1 MIKNMTTGN
10 STRALVFF
18 AMPMLLGNI
27 IQQLNITM
35 NAMMVGRHVG
45 VNELAA
51 IGASTGLNFLFLSA
65 IIGLT
70 GGMSVIISQYF
81 GANNEEKVSQGV
93 STAIILVVLA
103 SIAMSILGIVFA
115 EPLLILL
122 RTPENVLEH
131 AVIFLTTLFIGILPL
146 GVFNGF
152 AAILRAFGNSMAP
165 LVILV
170 LSAILNIVLNFV
182 FIVGLD
188 GGIRGAALA
197 TVVSQL
203 VSAILSVAYA
213 YKFVPTM
220 RIKVTELKIYPS
232 LLKEMLKMGI
242 PAAFQM
248 SFLSIGN
255 MAVQVLINGFGTAVV
270 AAYTAAIKICF
281 IAYQPAIAFGTSISM
296 FIGQNIGAGKIDR
309 VKEGLWSSLKIV
321 SIISILMTIFI
332 QVFTHQLLSLF
343 IDPSEV
349 DVINI
354 GESYLRIISTFY
366 IVIGIQFVI
375 REALRGTGD
384 ALVPMGMGIVEI
396 TVRLVFSIIL
406 SSLIGYVGIWWA
418 TPIGWAAAGILGIWR
433 YRSGYWKEKAV
444 MNREAK
450 NSEMTA

>member
-10 STRALVFF
+10 PTKALVYF
-18 AMPMLLGNI
+18 AMPMLIGNI

-51 IGASTGLNFLFLSA
+51 IGASTSLNFLFLSA

-70 GGMSVIISQYF
+70 GGISVIISQYF
-81 GANNEEKVSQGV
+81 GASNDEKVSQGV

-103 SIAMSILGIVFA
+103 STVMSVLGIIFA
-115 EPLLILL
+115 ESLLVLL
-122 RTPENVLEH
+122 RTPANILDH
-131 AVIFLTTLFIGILPL
+131 AVVFLTTLFIGILPL

-165 LVILV
+165 LIILV
-170 LSAILNIVLNFV
+170 FSAILNIVLNFV
-182 FIVGLD
+182 FIVSFD

-197 TVVSQL
+197 IIISQL
-203 VSAILSVAYA
+203 VSAILVVAYA
-213 YKFVPTM
+213 YKFVPYM
-220 RIKVTELKIYPS
+220 RIKVTELKVYPS
-232 LLKEMLKMGI
+232 LLKEMLKMGV

-255 MAVQVLINGFGTAVV
+255 MMIQVLINGFGTSVV

-296 FIGQNIGAGKIDR
+296 FIGQNIGAGKINR

-321 SIISILMTIFI
+321 SILSILMTIFI
-332 QVFTHQLLSLF
+332 QLFPRQLLSLF
-343 IDPSEV
+343 IESSEIH
-349 DVINI
+349 VINI

-396 TVRLVFSIIL
+396 TVRLISSIIL

-418 TPIGWAAAGILGIWR
+418 TPIGWAVASILGIWR
-433 YRSGYWKEKAV
+433 YRSGYWQKKAMV
-444 MNREAK
+444 NDKVDNRKIPA
-450 NSEMTA
+450 